1 MYLFTRSLFSQGLF
15 MVSINNVYLLQI
27 ERRVMKVFG
36 WWHGGTVQDC
46 CGSCLSPKYING
58 YLQTWNR
65 YTSFVEF
72 TLQLSYYYVPLTLS
86 SCCSHSTHLSHISN
100 TQPIIGT
107 RMHQPMKSLRRN
119 FERIIRIT
127 YKTAE

>member
-72 TLQLSYYYVPLTLS
+72 TLQLSYLCS
-86 SCCSHSTHLSHISN
+86 SDSIFCCAHTPHTFPHSN